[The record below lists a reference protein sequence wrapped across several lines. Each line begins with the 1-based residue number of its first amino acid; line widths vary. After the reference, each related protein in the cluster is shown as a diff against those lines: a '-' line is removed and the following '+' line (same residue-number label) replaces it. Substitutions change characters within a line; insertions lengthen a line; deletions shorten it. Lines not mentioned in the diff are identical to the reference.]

1 MGSHG
6 DVWLR
11 CSWCAK
17 RGKCLWDLP
26 PDVPPLTDCD
36 GIGQLC
42 DACLAVLIHGP
53 SPAISRLMRGA
64 SQALSSD
71 ASQLA
76 HSSAESLV
84 SVSNASAS
92 QVLCSDASQLADS
105 TTCYPC
111 EVPFRRFA
119 FHCVIDPADTTTWPI
134 VYKGKEYQGIAS
146 KHPVF
151 VPPPTF
157 LVIDPTWIQCACV
170 HGCCV
175 CVYDGATLCT
185 GCQTWP
191 CHCGPGCC
199 DILPDSSDSS
209 GDEHIDASQLAD
221 SNAETLLC
229 DCGLTKTLCLAL
241 MHRRAS
247 T

>member
-42 DACLAVLIHGP
+42 DACLVVLIHGP
-53 SPAISRLMRGA
+53 SPAMPRGS
-64 SQALSSD
+64 SQAL
-71 ASQLA
+71 
-76 HSSAESLV
+76 
-84 SVSNASAS
+84 
-92 QVLCSDASQLADS
+92 CGDASQLADS
-105 TTCYPC
+105 TTCYLC

-134 VYKGKEYQGIAS
+134 VYRGKEYQGIAS
-146 KHPVF
+146 THPVF

-209 GDEHIDASQLAD
+209 GDERIDASQLAD

-241 MHRRAS
+241 MHRRVS